1 VKKLGI
7 FALVTAL
14 FISITAADL
23 TAAGGLVLNGT
34 GVRTKSILGT
44 MYYLSLYVPQELKGK
59 SGKEII
65 EANAPMNLV
74 LKLDSKLIT
83 RERFLEAISEGFGKS
98 AAAGYTSPK
107 KTAFQAQ
114 FDKTVFA
121 KGDFVIMSY
130 TPAGGLV
137 TSYKKLVEKDGKK
150 EYTAQVLGT
159 IAGLDL
165 KKALFAIW
173 LGPKPIQDSLK
184 ASLLGGK

>member
-1 VKKLGI
+1 VKKIGI
-7 FALVTAL
+7 FTFIAAL
-14 FISITAADL
+14 FISLAMADL
-23 TAAGGLVLNGT
+23 SAAGKMVLNGT
-34 GVRTKSILGT
+34 GVRTKSIFGSL
-44 MYYLSLYVPQELKGK
+44 YYLSLYVPEQLKGK

-65 EANAPMNLV
+65 DANESMNLV
-74 LKLDSKLIT
+74 LKIDSKLIT
-83 RERFLEAISEGFGKS
+83 RERFVEATTEGFGKS
-98 AAAGYTSPK
+98 AAAGYASPK
-107 KTAFQAQ
+107 KAAFLAQ
-114 FDKTVFA
+114 FDKTTFA

-159 IAGLDL
+159 IAGIDL

-173 LGPKPIQDSLK
+173 LGPTPIQDSLK